1 MKMTERRENQDG
13 MMKRENETEVGRK
26 SWRRRRKKYIKT
38 PEPR

>member
-26 SWRRRRKKYIKT
+26 SWRRRRKKI
-38 PEPR
+38 